1 MLAILSA
8 ILFALS
14 LCADCF
20 AVAACSSV
28 TLREIRLGKVLSIAL
43 VFSLVHCCFLSVG
56 WLVGDAVASFVQS
69 IAHIIGFLLL
79 LYVGGMMIFEAVK
92 GSEEVRDLSSFVHIL
107 LGSVATSIDA
117 FAVGV
122 SFAMDGE
129 SLGDLLLKVVV
140 LFIVTMIVVSL
151 GIYGGQAAGRRFG
164 RAAGF
169 VGGGILIL
177 IGANI
182 LFAFI

>member
-1 MLAILSA
+1 
-8 ILFALS
+8 
-14 LCADCF
+14 
-20 AVAACSSV
+20 
-28 TLREIRLGKVLSIAL
+28 VLSIAL

-79 LYVGGMMIFEAVK
+79 LYVGGEMIFEAVK

-107 LGSVATSIDA
+107 LSSVATSIDA

-164 RAAGF
+164 RAAGI

-182 LFAFI
+182 LFGL